1 MEGSVFLR
9 GHIIKLIACVLSCI
23 FIFSGLSLFAFAE
36 EKPSF
41 TLGVTA
47 FPQDRNTTVNL
58 WFNDADGRMW
68 LFLPSQSDT
77 SSLYVQFSGTNSV
90 SIDGRVLTNGTATD
104 VFSVGE
110 HSLVSKG
117 RTYPL
122 TVLRSANL
130 PTVFLNTE
138 SGSLESIQANKN
150 HKETGHITVVEN

>member
-41 TLGVTA
+41 TLVVTA

-90 SIDGRVLTNGTATD
+90 RVLTNGTATD

-117 RTYPL
+117 RTYSL
-122 TVLRSANL
+122 TVLRS
-130 PTVFLNTE
+130 TD
-138 SGSLESIQANKN
+138 
-150 HKETGHITVVEN
+150 